1 MMGPGNSFIIRGRE
15 KRDALHRVLTE
26 VTGKV
31 AIENLLLVMI
41 TRIIWLVRSWGI
53 GRDRGIMVDINTNKS
68 ANHRSGV
75 KFIAVVMQ
83 EGEKQRLLAV
93 RPRHRK
99 GNSLRLEA
107 GHSGPWN
114 WGQTLVAAMESR
126 QECFVE
132 TRYSN
137 LGMYWANA
145 LGHSRNAVGVGQ
157 EPMGLSAG
165 AAY

>member
-1 MMGPGNSFIIRGRE
+1 VVPVEEGGMHSE
-15 KRDALHRVLTE
+15 YLA
-26 VTGKV
+26 VTQK
-31 AIENLLLVMI
+31 
-41 TRIIWLVRSWGI
+41 
-53 GRDRGIMVDINTNKS
+53 
-68 ANHRSGV
+68 
-75 KFIAVVMQ
+75 
-83 EGEKQRLLAV
+83 GEEQRLLAA
-93 RPRHRK
+93 RHRHRK
-99 GNSLRLEA
+99 GNSLWLEA

-114 WGQTLVAAMESR
+114 WWQTVFAAMESR

-157 EPMGLSAG
+157 EPMGLSAW